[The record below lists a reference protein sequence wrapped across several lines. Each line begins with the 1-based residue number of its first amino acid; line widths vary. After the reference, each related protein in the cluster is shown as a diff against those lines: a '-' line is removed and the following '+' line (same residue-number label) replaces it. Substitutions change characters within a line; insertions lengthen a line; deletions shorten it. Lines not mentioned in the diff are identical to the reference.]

1 VVARAHRGQK
11 GGDLRLSDLGTKSTD
26 HHVEGGE
33 LVTELGGDLG
43 CGAMVDEDRTQ
54 RLIAAMKGQV
64 RLEEEATAGLSIH
77 HGGSHQL
84 TVF

>member
-1 VVARAHRGQK
+1 VVARARRGRK
-11 GGDLRLSDLGTKSTD
+11 GGDLPLSDLGTKPTD

-33 LVTELGGDLG
+33 LVAELGGDLG
-43 CGAMVDEDRTQ
+43 YGAIVDEERAQ
-54 RLIAAMKGQV
+54 RLIVAVKSQV
-64 RLEEEATAGLSIH
+64 RLDEEATAGLSIH

>member
-1 VVARAHRGQK
+1 
-11 GGDLRLSDLGTKSTD
+11 LPLSELGTKPTD

-33 LVTELGGDLG
+33 LVAELAGDLG
-43 CGAMVDEDRTQ
+43 CGAMVDEERAQ
-54 RLIAAMKGQV
+54 RLIATVKGQV

-77 HGGSHQL
+77 HSDSHQL